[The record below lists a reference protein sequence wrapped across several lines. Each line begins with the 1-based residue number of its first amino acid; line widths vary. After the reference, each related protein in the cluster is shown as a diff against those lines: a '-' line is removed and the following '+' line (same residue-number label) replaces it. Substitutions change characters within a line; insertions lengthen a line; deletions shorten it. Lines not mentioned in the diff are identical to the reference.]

1 MAGGMREN
9 FIPWT
14 SFHVTCTPRSS
25 SFLISSPVDPPLT
38 SRHPLVP
45 PSGGQGPP
53 LISFISFVSRQQA
66 SCFAP
71 GLGKTLNPVLATA
84 PPQTAVALSGHP
96 GTGFATIATPLAA
109 LAAGAGEGR
118 GTLVSFDTVGS
129 SPLASN
135 EGCHP
140 VRKDIDD
147 TRPWAR
153 PDQVTRG
160 RRTRPASREV
170 DEPAGPSSLRPTCSP
185 HTGRTEAPTRYTYK
199 VRTRLVRVRRSIG
212 LLPFSYISTRLS
224 PSNVTR
230 LDLLT

>member
-45 PSGGQGPP
+45 PSGGQGLPAHFVQP
-53 LISFISFVSRQQA
+53 SALSFVSRQQA
-66 SCFAP
+66 SCLAP
-71 GLGKTLNPVLATA
+71 GLGKTLIPVLATA

-129 SPLASN
+129 DHLWRQTRVVIPFARTSMTPDLGPDLLRSCE
-135 EGCHP
+135 EGG
-140 VRKDIDD
+140 
-147 TRPWAR
+147 
-153 PDQVTRG
+153 PDQ
-160 RRTRPASREV
+160 
-170 DEPAGPSSLRPTCSP
+170 PAGRSMSQPAQAAAGPRVPRTLAGQRHHHDAQQLRGGS
-185 HTGRTEAPTRYTYK
+185 
-199 VRTRLVRVRRSIG
+199 LVRFEAASLVPCPRSG
-212 LLPFSYISTRLS
+212 
-224 PSNVTR
+224 
-230 LDLLT
+230 